1 MTEAVPVEKKLDS
14 TRIEV
19 GACRFCGQTYQM
31 EVDGPWTEAMLD
43 KAATEKCTCDD
54 ALKAKKRERVLEKCG
69 KKVDQMF
76 EEQKE
81 QFRETLKNIC
91 THIYDEDMDKAS
103 LTIDGRTKVTIGWSK
118 GNIKIER
125 TEKTTKVSEI
135 E

>member
-19 GACRFCGQTYQM
+19 GECKFCGQTYQL

-91 THIYDEDMDKAS
+91 THIYDEDMDKAN
-103 LTIDGRTKVTIGWSK
+103 LTIDGRVKVTIGWSK

>member
-19 GACRFCGQTYQM
+19 GACKFCGQTYQL

-43 KAATEKCTCDD
+43 KAATKKCTCDD

-76 EEQKE
+76 EEQKDE
-81 QFRETLKNIC
+81 FRETLKNIC
-91 THIYDEDMDKAS
+91 THIYDEEMDKAV
-103 LTIDGRTKVTIGWSK
+103 LTIDDRTKVTIGWSK

>member
-19 GACRFCGQTYQM
+19 GTCKFCGQTYQL
-31 EVDGPWTEAMLD
+31 EVDGPWTEDMLD

-54 ALKAKKRERVLEKCG
+54 ALKAKKRESVLRKCG

-76 EEQKE
+76 EEQKDE
-81 QFRETLKNIC
+81 FRETLKNIC
-91 THIYDEDMDKAS
+91 THIYDEDMDKAN

>member
-19 GACRFCGQTYQM
+19 GACRFCGQTYQL
-31 EVDGPWTEAMLD
+31 EVDGPWTAAMLD

-54 ALKAKKRERVLEKCG
+54 ALKAKKREGVLKKCG

-76 EEQKE
+76 EEQKDE
-81 QFRETLKNIC
+81 FRETLKNIC